1 MNLEKEKN
9 KDSIKLAWSELQARI
24 RKIKLGGGKTRLEK
38 IKKQGKLNARERI
51 NYLVDDKENIFEI
64 GILAGEDMYKEFG
77 GCPSAGVIVVIAK
90 ISGKRCVIVAN
101 DPSVKAGAWFPI
113 STKKNLRAQEI
124 AMENNIP
131 IVYLVD
137 SAGIFL
143 PLQDQLFADKE
154 NFGRIFRNNAK
165 MSSKGIIQIA
175 AIMGS
180 CVAGGAYLPI
190 MSDEAIIVE
199 KTGSIL

>member
-9 KDSIKLAWSELQARI
+9 KDNIKLAWSELQARI

-90 ISGKRCVIVAN
+90 YQ
-101 DPSVKAGAWFPI
+101 VKDV
-113 STKKNLRAQEI
+113 L
-124 AMENNIP
+124 
-131 IVYLVD
+131 
-137 SAGIFL
+137 
-143 PLQDQLFADKE
+143 
-154 NFGRIFRNNAK
+154 
-165 MSSKGIIQIA
+165 
-175 AIMGS
+175 
-180 CVAGGAYLPI
+180 
-190 MSDEAIIVE
+190 
-199 KTGSIL
+199 